1 MREGGSLLK
10 QKTPERN
17 KVEGRTHCYS
27 DSGLCPPSLHRSTRP
42 LEHPASCHSGKSE
55 PRWAGQQEPTVQ
67 EKDDD
72 ALPCAPGGPDSD
84 PPRLQQV
91 GSAPSS
97 LFFESLI
104 NFQETSPDNCHEAA
118 PAKQTQTELSST
130 RLVT

>member
-1 MREGGSLLK
+1 M
-10 QKTPERN
+10 
-17 KVEGRTHCYS
+17 
-27 DSGLCPPSLHRSTRP
+27 
-42 LEHPASCHSGKSE
+42 EHPVSRQPAEAPSPAE
-55 PRWAGQQEPTVQ
+55 VTTA
-67 EKDDD
+67 
-72 ALPCAPGGPDSD
+72 ALPCTPGGAGSDS
-84 PPRLQQV
+84 PRLQQV